1 MKAEY
6 PLAFINGV
14 LRDFNNKTIPP
25 VTEED
30 EYFTTLSVRD
40 PKEEDYVRISKLSS
54 KWNKSEKFP
63 VKIPWIH
70 KQQIQNLNQMDHE
83 ED

>member
-1 MKAEY
+1 MNGDLSRSKGISLNFGNETRIIKEKFVK
-6 PLAFINGV
+6 AFIYSG

-54 KWNKSEKFP
+54 K
-63 VKIPWIH
+63 
-70 KQQIQNLNQMDHE
+70 
-83 ED
+83 